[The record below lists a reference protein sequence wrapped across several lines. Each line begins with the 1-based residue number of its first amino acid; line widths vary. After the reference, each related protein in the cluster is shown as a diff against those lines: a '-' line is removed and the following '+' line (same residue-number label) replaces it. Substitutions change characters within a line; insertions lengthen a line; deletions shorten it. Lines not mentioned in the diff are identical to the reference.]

1 MSHKTSLGSFG
12 LEPNVNQQELT
23 QDEVMA
29 VKATFNSRSTNDI
42 R

>member
-1 MSHKTSLGSFG
+1 MSQKTSLGSFG

-29 VKATFNSRSTNDI
+29 VKLRLTAEAQMI
-42 R
+42 

>member
-1 MSHKTSLGSFG
+1 MSHKTSLGNFG

-29 VKATFNSRSTNDI
+29 VKLRLTAEAQMI
-42 R
+42 

>member
-29 VKATFNSRSTNDI
+29 VKLRLTAEAQMI
-42 R
+42 